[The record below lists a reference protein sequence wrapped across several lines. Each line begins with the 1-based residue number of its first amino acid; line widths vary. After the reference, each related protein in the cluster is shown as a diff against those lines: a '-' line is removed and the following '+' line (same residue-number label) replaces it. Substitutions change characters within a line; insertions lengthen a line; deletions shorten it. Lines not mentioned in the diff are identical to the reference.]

1 MVNQNNETP
10 LHLAAIWNAKEITE
24 LLLNAELFAKNKKHL
39 LETAKEHLSKEEVLL
54 KERLEANNNY
64 PLTSNVLFEHLH
76 LLKEAAAVDVEME
89 ATKGKQKPDVE
100 MEATKGKQRFKT
112 PFLAVKEKVDV
123 DDKMMAK
130 NDQKRLK
137 TPLYLAVQ
145 EDAKDVI
152 PVLIKWGADVSK
164 LVDLSQEKAEM
175 LHRMLSDFEFGQKIE
190 KWVSM

>member
-1 MVNQNNETP
+1 MKT
-10 LHLAAIWNAKEITE
+10 
-24 LLLNAELFAKNKKHL
+24 
-39 LETAKEHLSKEEVLL
+39 
-54 KERLEANNNY
+54 
-64 PLTSNVLFEHLH
+64 
-76 LLKEAAAVDVEME
+76 
-89 ATKGKQKPDVE
+89 
-100 MEATKGKQRFKT
+100 TKGKQRS
-112 PFLAVKEKVDV
+112 
-123 DDKMMAK
+123 
-130 NDQKRLK
+130 K